1 MLRFAL
7 AFVAVLLP
15 VVSAF
20 AAQCKASSPAHTLAL
35 VELYS
40 SEGCSSCPPADEW
53 LSSLEKQGYG
63 IDRIAPV
70 AFHVDYWDYIGWK
83 DRFADPRYSVRQRN
97 QAAIER
103 SRAIYTPQVV
113 LAGRDFRKWSSHA
126 SLESTVLK
134 ANAQPARAKIELTL
148 SPDADG
154 RFNAVAIAQI
164 PEAGERG
171 RETSERGRSTLHF
184 ALLESGLSTPVAAG
198 ENRGATLRHDRV
210 ARAYVRTTRFDAS
223 GRAELRLS
231 ARLDSSAGKPGA
243 IAFVQRDAD
252 GEVLQALSVPTCGV

>member
-1 MLRFAL
+1 MLRIAL
-7 AFVAVLLP
+7 VFVAVLLP
-15 VVSAF
+15 NAAAF
-20 AAQCKASSPAHTLAL
+20 GAQCKASSPAHTLAL

-53 LSSLEKQGYG
+53 LRSLEKRGYG
-63 IDRIAPV
+63 ADRIAPV

-83 DRFADPRYSVRQRN
+83 DRFADPRYSARQRN

-103 SRAIYTPQVV
+103 SRVIYTPQVV
-113 LAGRDFRKWSSHA
+113 LAGRDFRKWSSVA
-126 SLESTVLK
+126 DLESTVRR

-154 RFNAVAIAQI
+154 RFGAVAIAQI
-164 PEAGERG
+164 PEAGERA
-171 RETSERGRSTLHF
+171 RSTLHF

-210 ARAYVRTTRFDAS
+210 ARAYASTARFDAA

-243 IAFVQRDAD
+243 VAFVQRDSD
-252 GEVLQALSVPTCGV
+252 GEVLQALSVPACGA

>member
-1 MLRFAL
+1 MLRITL
-7 AFVAVLLP
+7 VFVAVLLP
-15 VVSAF
+15 NAAAF
-20 AAQCKASSPAHTLAL
+20 GAQCKASSPAHTLAL

-53 LSSLEKQGYG
+53 LRSLEKRGYG
-63 IDRIAPV
+63 ADRIAPV

-83 DRFADPRYSVRQRN
+83 DRFADPRYSARQRN

-103 SRAIYTPQVV
+103 SRVIYTPQVV
-113 LAGRDFRKWSSHA
+113 LAGRDFRKWSSVA
-126 SLESTVLK
+126 DLESTVRR

-154 RFNAVAIAQI
+154 RFGAVAIAQI
-164 PEAGERG
+164 PEAG
-171 RETSERGRSTLHF
+171 ERGRSTLHF

-210 ARAYVRTTRFDAS
+210 ARAYASTARFDAA

-231 ARLDSSAGKPGA
+231 ARLDSSAGTPGA
-243 IAFVQRDAD
+243 VAFVQRDAD
-252 GEVLQALSVPTCGV
+252 GEVLQALSVPACGA